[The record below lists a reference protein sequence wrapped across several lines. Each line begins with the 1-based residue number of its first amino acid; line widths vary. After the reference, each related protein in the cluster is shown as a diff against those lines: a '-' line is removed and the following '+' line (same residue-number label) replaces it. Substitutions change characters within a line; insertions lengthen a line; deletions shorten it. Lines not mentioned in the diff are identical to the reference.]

1 MNSLPSIAVGSG
13 VEISPAADDPLV
25 LRRGEISRDLL
36 REGIR
41 QLSQLERDALR
52 LATRERLSV
61 PEIATR
67 LQIDPDIVE
76 SGLRTGLLNLRHSLL
91 EQLEEATH

>member
-1 MNSLPSIAVGSG
+1 
-13 VEISPAADDPLV
+13 
-25 LRRGEISRDLL
+25 
-36 REGIR
+36 
-41 QLSQLERDALR
+41 LERDALR

-67 LQIDPDIVE
+67 LQIGPDIVE